1 MTRTIRLQLPFSMAI
16 AKRERTPIRSPIPLG
31 SNSRGLEIDG
41 ISWREVVHKPNQKYQ
56 KHYHNNPTLAFIVK
70 GSSSEVLSKG
80 SIHCTAQSL
89 IIMPAGEVHANHYD
103 QAGCLSLV
111 IEIKPPRLESI
122 SSYSKVLDQFSLTSR
137 PAFSILLTRI
147 YKEILV
153 MDTAS
158 PLAME
163 GLTLELLSDLARSSS
178 RVAKRGRPRWLRQA
192 YDYVHAHFTE
202 AIGLDD
208 IAKSIGVHPVHLA
221 RMFRESYGLTLGEQ
235 VRALRIE
242 FACTLLSTSDT
253 RLAEIAFA
261 AGFSDQAHFSKVFKQ
276 YIGITPSQY
285 RLIHSPS

>member
-1 MTRTIRLQLPFSMAI
+1 MAKPSKF
-16 AKRERTPIRSPIPLG
+16 AQDRTPIQSPIPLG
-31 SNSRGLEIDG
+31 STCRSLDING
-41 ISWREVVHKPNQKYQ
+41 ISCREVVHKPNQRYQ

-70 GSSSEVLSKG
+70 GSSAEVLSKG
-80 SIHCTAQSL
+80 SVHCNAQSL
-89 IIMPAGEVHANHYD
+89 IIMPAGQVHANHYD
-103 QAGCLSLV
+103 LAGCLSLV

-137 PAFSILLTRI
+137 TAVSILLTRI

-163 GLTLELLSDLARSSS
+163 GLTLELLSDLSRSSS
-178 RVAKRGRPRWLRQA
+178 RVAKHGRPRWLRQA
-192 YDYVHAHFTE
+192 FDYVHGHFTE

-221 RMFRESYGLTLGEQ
+221 RTFRESYGLTLGEQ

-253 RLAEIAFA
+253 CLAEIAFA
-261 AGFSDQAHFSKVFKQ
+261 SGFSDQAHFSKVFKR

-285 RLIHSPS
+285 RLLHSPA